1 MNELEHLNNIFFR
14 KNIRIEFIGDLP
26 QNTPNQIKDT
36 IKKIIDRLEQYER
49 PDIISEYNN
58 IILGI
63 EHFEFDSYYRSNKK
77 GSDYKV
83 KDNQIQKNFNNII
96 KNSKNNKEIIVGDQI
111 KSTASLDNYYKNFE
125 NIFKNH
131 YKKIPE
137 YIKNIKE
144 NYNCENKEIQM
155 CFFAED
161 VTPLG
166 SFFLDK
172 NKKLNS
178 LLPIH
183 SIQIRQLL
191 QNSPLIKY
199 LIIGKFFNTTYQ
211 LSIIENTKENI
222 EYLSNTL
229 NEVNENNFVKFDKI
243 EKRVYITKNKIKE

>member
-166 SFFLDK
+166 SCFLDK
-172 NKKLNS
+172 NRKLNS
-178 LLPIH
+178 LSPIH

-191 QNSPLIKY
+191 QNSPVIKY

-243 EKRVYITKNKIKE
+243 EKRAYITKNKIKE

>member
-166 SFFLDK
+166 SCFLDK
-172 NKKLNS
+172 NRKLNS

-183 SIQIRQLL
+183 SNQIRQLL
-191 QNSPLIKY
+191 KNSPLIKY
-199 LIIGKFFNTTYQ
+199 LIIGNFLNTEYQ
-211 LSIIENTKENI
+211 LFIIENTKENI

-229 NEVNENNFVKFDKI
+229 NEVNENIFFKFDRI
-243 EKRVYITKNKIKE
+243 EKRGYITKHKIKE

>member
-166 SFFLDK
+166 SCFLDK
-172 NKKLNS
+172 NRKLNS
-178 LLPIH
+178 LSPIH

-243 EKRVYITKNKIKE
+243 EKRAYITKNKIKE